1 MGPLAGPAGA
11 GRDWLSGTGQASG
24 PNWACWLGWMCL
36 VGDAR
41 AGGAGLADDNDEN
54 EGKKIAF
61 GCPWSVGMGA
71 AMFIG
76 CGGGGAGG
84 PRAGMDLA
92 WFAPISSR
100 LGVPGSYGLCGQEG
114 HIVQIP
120 WCIPHIF
127 YLITVCFQFICIFL
141 LRTKNTMTDSLNTFE
156 RHTVLY

>member
-1 MGPLAGPAGA
+1 MG
-11 GRDWLSGTGQASG
+11 
-24 PNWACWLGWMCL
+24 L

-54 EGKKIAF
+54 EEKNTAF
-61 GCPWSVGMGA
+61 GCLWSYSVGA

-76 CGGGGAGG
+76 CGGGGAGGG

-100 LGVPGSYGLCGQEG
+100 LRVPGSYRLCGQER

-120 WCIPHIF
+120 WCVPHIF
-127 YLITVCFQFICIFL
+127 YLIIVCFQFICIFL
-141 LRTKNTMTDSLNTFE
+141 LRTKSTMTESLNTFE
-156 RHTVLY
+156 RHAVL